1 MEQYGG
7 DVSDP
12 REIQVAT
19 AELGELSAALDVI
32 DERAGLNHRYRKLI
46 HTSREELAEKH
57 VRLSQARGIAKRLMV
72 LARAGGEGFA
82 ESLPAEQRRALED
95 GLAKADE
102 LVFHTEPG

>member
-1 MEQYGG
+1 M
-7 DVSDP
+7 SDP

-19 AELGELSAALDVI
+19 AELGELSAALDVV
-32 DERAGLNHRYRKLI
+32 DERAVLNHRYRKLI
-46 HTSREELAEKH
+46 HTSREELAAEH

-82 ESLPAEQRRALED
+82 ESLPAEERRALDD